1 MANSILWIGLVV
13 VWVFVL
19 FPILA
24 DRHPRI
30 RRTTDTALATRVL
43 HRGDS
48 KRRKRSGYVRKKRSG
63 RPYRKRHHGN
73 DPEDRMTTTAE
84 ETVTEADEKLSHADP
99 GDEPADIVDDI
110 ETPEESEDHPD
121 SEDDGEAEPTGD
133 TAAETEP
140 FGGDVMDTAPA
151 RIPPVRAGTRR
162 TPAPED
168 PGDEG
173 DFVPSRRGR
182 GGYDPEADAIARAA
196 RYTFRQRAVVALILG
211 AVLCG
216 GLAVAIG
223 PLFWWGCGGALLS
236 LVTYLG
242 YLRKQVRI
250 EQEIRRRR
258 SARLADRARDLDGEP
273 DETEEFDASAAAR
286 PGMDRDTARALR
298 RRSHLLEPDDEDPA
312 FEHLDAYDATIAR
325 TVRHRASGGDIRR
338 AAGA

>member
-1 MANSILWIGLVV
+1 MPNSILWIGLVV
-13 VWVFVL
+13 LWVFVL

-48 KRRKRSGYVRKKRSG
+48 KRRKGSGYVRKKRSG
-63 RPYRKRHHGN
+63 RSHRKRHHGN
-73 DPEDRMTTTAE
+73 DAEDRMTTTAE
-84 ETVTEADEKLSHADP
+84 ETVAETEEEHLDTGAGDHGPDDE
-99 GDEPADIVDDI
+99 GFDDI
-110 ETPEESEDHPD
+110 GD
-121 SEDDGEAEPTGD
+121 TGD
-133 TAAETEP
+133 TGFAETADDTGVDS
-140 FGGDVMDTAPA
+140 GGDIAADNETAPSFEDAAPA
-151 RIPPVRAGTRR
+151 RIPPVRVNARR
-162 TPAPED
+162 APAPETAA
-168 PGDEG
+168 DESE
-173 DFVPSRRGR
+173 FVPSRRGR

-216 GLAVAIG
+216 GLAVAIS
-223 PLFWWGCGGALLS
+223 PLLWWGCGGAALS
-236 LVTYLG
+236 LIAYLV

-258 SARLADRARDLDGEP
+258 SARLADRDQMPAAESADS
-273 DETEEFDASAAAR
+273 DETGQVPAAR

-298 RRSHLLEPDDEDPA
+298 RRSQLLERDDEDPA

-325 TVRHRASGGDIRR
+325 TVRHRASGGDVRR